1 MKSPVPYFGL
11 RFGRLLVIAERE
23 TGSRSVLCR
32 CDCGVEKSF
41 DVDNLRAGKTTSC
54 GCLRRE
60 QVANKNYRHGLS
72 KQPEYAVWSVMVQRC
87 TNPNNARWDYY
98 GGRGITVCERWR
110 DSFENFYADMGPRP
124 EGLTIERIDNDGPYS
139 PENCKWAT
147 RSEQR
152 RNQRP
157 ARRGGD
163 V

>member
-1 MKSPVPYFGL
+1 MKSPVPYFGR
-11 RFGRLLVIAERE
+11 RFGRLAVIEERKP
-23 TGSRSVLCR
+23 GGRSVLCR
-32 CDCGVEKSF
+32 CDCGTEKPF

-60 QVANKNYRHGLS
+60 QVASKNYRHGLS

-110 DSFENFYADMGPRP
+110 DSFANFYADMGPRP

-157 ARRGGD
+157 ARRGGGT
-163 V
+163 